1 MLKIVVDT
9 NSLLVATPIKSSYRW
24 FYEIMLE
31 RKFDLVLST
40 EIILEY
46 EEKLGEFYSP
56 LYAETI
62 IQVIINLPNL
72 VYVNPVS
79 FNWQLID
86 RDPDD
91 NKFVDAYVA
100 AGADFIISDD
110 KHFNILEKVEFP
122 KVHVLKMRNLSEA
135 DLKI

>member
-1 MLKIVVDT
+1 
-9 NSLLVATPIKSSYRW
+9 
-24 FYEIMLE
+24 MLE

-46 EEKLGEFYSP
+46 EEKLGDFYSP
-56 LYAETI
+56 VYAETI

-110 KHFNILEKVEFP
+110 SFIQQ
-122 KVHVLKMRNLSEA
+122 
-135 DLKI
+135 